1 MTPIS
6 QFQAKNERIFHQLH
20 DAGNLLILPNIWDP
34 LGAALLENM
43 GYPAVATSS
52 SAMSL
57 SNGYRDGE
65 KLPFNELLHILKR
78 ITQSVKV
85 PVSAD
90 VERAYAANHSVLK
103 ENIGQLIDTG
113 IAGINYEDSKP
124 GTTEMIS
131 IKEQCEKIKII
142 KETAR
147 QSGSSLFLNARIDV
161 YIKGNHLSEEEKRTE
176 VLQRGYAYK
185 EAGADGLYPI
195 FIKNKEHIEAI
206 SKETGLPINI
216 TLAPGI
222 PDFNSLKSLGVSRV
236 SLASGFFK
244 NAIYAMK
251 NIAGKLR
258 NGEGVQEALQQTISS
273 DYLNNLLSDS
283 PAGDTLK

>member
-1 MTPIS
+1 MTHLS
-6 QFQAKNERIFHQLH
+6 QLQTDKEKKFHRLH
-20 DAGNLLILPNIWDP
+20 NTGHLLILPNIWDS
-34 LGAALLENM
+34 LGAALLENL

-52 SAMSL
+52 SAMAL

-78 ITQSVKV
+78 ITQSVKI

-90 VERAYAANHSVLK
+90 VETAYATNHSVLK
-103 ENIGQLIDTG
+103 ENIGKLIDTG

-124 GTTEMIS
+124 GTTEMVS
-131 IKEQCEKIKII
+131 IKEQCENIKMI

-161 YIKGNHLSEEEKRTE
+161 YIRGNHLSEEEKRTE

-222 PDFNSLKSLGVSRV
+222 PDFNSLKTLGVSRV
-236 SLASGFFK
+236 SLASGFLK
-244 NAIYAMK
+244 NAVFTMK
-251 NIAGKLR
+251 NIAEKLQR
-258 NGEGVQEALQQTISS
+258 GEDVHETLQQTVSS

-283 PAGDTLK
+283 PA